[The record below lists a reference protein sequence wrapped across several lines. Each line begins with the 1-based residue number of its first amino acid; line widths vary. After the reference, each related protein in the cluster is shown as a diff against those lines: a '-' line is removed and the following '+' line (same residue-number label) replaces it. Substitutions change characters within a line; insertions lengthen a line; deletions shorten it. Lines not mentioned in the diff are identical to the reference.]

1 LTSYAVWYPEGDLN
15 PHSLTAKGF

>member
-1 LTSYAVWYPEGDLN
+1 LTSCAVLYPEGDLN